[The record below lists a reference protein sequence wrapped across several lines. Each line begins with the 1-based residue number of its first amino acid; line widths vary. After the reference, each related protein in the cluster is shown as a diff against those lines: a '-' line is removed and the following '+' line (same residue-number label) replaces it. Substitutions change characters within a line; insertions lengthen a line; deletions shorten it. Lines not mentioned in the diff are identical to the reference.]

1 MKQSVVYIGIDVAKA
16 HLDVA
21 WAQSV
26 RRLPNQRSGH
36 TTLIRWIKQSTT
48 PVQLI
53 CEASGG
59 YEQALLESLEKSEVK
74 VTLVQAVRV
83 RQYARAAGILAKT
96 DKIDAKVLAAFG
108 SAIKPQPTRPLSAQ
122 QKRLRQYEA
131 QRRHLSRILVAE
143 ENRLAQLSCAELR
156 TLSRSLMS
164 KIKKQIETLDR
175 RIGELITQDQTLWEK
190 AQKLTAIRASVRA
203 RLRSCSRKCPSLANS
218 IVVKPLLWPAWRHLT
233 TTVAQSAASAP
244 SLVDAA
250 LCAPDFT
257 WLHFRPLA
265 SIRSYRAF
273 TNVCVPKGNRT
284 NSLSQQSCGN
294 SFSLSIT
301 PSNPNQSSLETN
313 TVTYDGIHGNNSGL
327 PISTCRRLAC
337 VLVTC
342 SLRLSATNLT
352 LTPPIKPRS
361 QNNSS

>member
-21 WAQSV
+21 WAQTV

-36 TTLIRWIKQSTT
+36 AALIRWIKQSTT

-59 YEQALLESLEKSEVK
+59 YEQALLESLEKSAVK

-83 RQYARAAGILAKT
+83 RQYARASGILAKT

-108 SAIKPQPTRPLSAQ
+108 SAIKPQPMSPRSVE

-164 KIKKQIETLDR
+164 KIKNQIETLDR
-175 RIGELITQDQTLWEK
+175 RIGELIAQDQTLWEK
-190 AQKLTAIRASVRA
+190 AQKLTAISGVGARTAALLLAQMPELGQLNRRQAAALAGLAPFNHDSGSIRGKRAIFGGRRA
-203 RLRSCSRKCPSLANS
+203 LRSGLYMAALSAARFNPILSRFYQRLRAKGKPHKLALTAVMRKLLLALNHSL
-218 IVVKPLLWPAWRHLT
+218 KP
-233 TTVAQSAASAP
+233 
-244 SLVDAA
+244 
-250 LCAPDFT
+250 
-257 WLHFRPLA
+257 
-265 SIRSYRAF
+265 
-273 TNVCVPKGNRT
+273 
-284 NSLSQQSCGN
+284 
-294 SFSLSIT
+294 
-301 PSNPNQSSLETN
+301 E
-313 TVTYDGIHGNNSGL
+313 
-327 PISTCRRLAC
+327 PIIA
-337 VLVTC
+337 
-342 SLRLSATNLT
+342 
-352 LTPPIKPRS
+352 
-361 QNNSS
+361 

>member
-21 WAQSV
+21 WAQTV

-36 TTLIRWIKQSTT
+36 AALIRWIKQSTT

-59 YEQALLESLEKSEVK
+59 YEQALLESLEKSAVK

-83 RQYARAAGILAKT
+83 RQYARASGILAKT

-108 SAIKPQPTRPLSAQ
+108 SAIKPQPMSPRSVE

-164 KIKKQIETLDR
+164 KIKNQIETLDR
-175 RIGELITQDQTLWEK
+175 RIGELIAQDQTLWEK
-190 AQKLTAIRASVRA
+190 AQKLTAISGVGARTAALLLAQMPELGQLNRRQAAALAGLAPFNHDSGSIRGKRAIFGGRRA
-203 RLRSCSRKCPSLANS
+203 LRSGLYMAALSAARFNPILSRFYQRLRAKGKPHKLALTAVMRKLLLALNHSL
-218 IVVKPLLWPAWRHLT
+218 KPEPI
-233 TTVAQSAASAP
+233 
-244 SLVDAA
+244 
-250 LCAPDFT
+250 
-257 WLHFRPLA
+257 LA
-265 SIRSYRAF
+265 
-273 TNVCVPKGNRT
+273 
-284 NSLSQQSCGN
+284 
-294 SFSLSIT
+294 
-301 PSNPNQSSLETN
+301 
-313 TVTYDGIHGNNSGL
+313 
-327 PISTCRRLAC
+327 
-337 VLVTC
+337 
-342 SLRLSATNLT
+342 
-352 LTPPIKPRS
+352 
-361 QNNSS
+361 